1 MYGIYETVQYGLK
14 SVIYVTRILTLIYG
28 VILFVLALLIFIIEL
43 KQIDAGVSESW
54 AEMTEF

>member
-28 VILFVLALLIFIIEL
+28 IILFVLALLIFIIEL

-54 AEMTEF
+54 A

>member
-28 VILFVLALLIFIIEL
+28 IILFVLALLIFIIEL